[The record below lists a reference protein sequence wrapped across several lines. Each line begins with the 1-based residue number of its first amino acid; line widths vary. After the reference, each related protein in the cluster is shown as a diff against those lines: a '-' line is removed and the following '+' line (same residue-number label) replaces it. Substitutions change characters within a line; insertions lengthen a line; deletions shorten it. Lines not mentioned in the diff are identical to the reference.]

1 MIGSGAMSGVKNR
14 SASCPKLLKFQQSLP
29 DVNLLSTSSVM
40 LLLRNL
46 PFDLQC
52 SNITSLLYFVRLTCD
67 VIRPIVD
74 HPYQCYNTKLLVSRL
89 SNNRDRLHCSCF
101 RRIKY
106 IFQMHSNYVRLSTQ
120 PSDDTIRMSVFSDSE
135 KVSLT
140 RANYAERFFTQKISL
155 CTLICLIYLLCHGNC
170 LCYVRAQNTKCY
182 RDVHLNRTA
191 KACDNT
197 ALTKLCFQGQGL
209 CQFSFLINFLISE
222 FVKG

>member
-1 MIGSGAMSGVKNR
+1 
-14 SASCPKLLKFQQSLP
+14 
-29 DVNLLSTSSVM
+29 
-40 LLLRNL
+40 
-46 PFDLQC
+46 
-52 SNITSLLYFVRLTCD
+52 
-67 VIRPIVD
+67 
-74 HPYQCYNTKLLVSRL
+74 
-89 SNNRDRLHCSCF
+89 
-101 RRIKY
+101 
-106 IFQMHSNYVRLSTQ
+106 MHSNYARLSTS

-209 CQFSFLINFLISE
+209 C
-222 FVKG
+222 